1 MMPDRS
7 RIDRGLYWDRSWRVI
22 SGCEKVSPA
31 CAHCWSERETAMRG
45 KNPNE
50 KIAERY
56 GGGECTTGGK
66 WNGEIR
72 LATERVLTEPLR
84 VKKPQVWAV
93 WNDLFHKDV
102 PHGFIVSV
110 FSYIEAAP
118 WHTFLVLTKRPD
130 RMLYHFRG
138 GLSKKFPV
146 LPNLWLGTTIEGP
159 EALWRR
165 DALVDVPAAL
175 RFISFEPLLA
185 DVGKVDFTGIGWVIV
200 GGESGPGARPM
211 HPDWARSLRE
221 QCLTAQ
227 VPFFFKQWGE
237 WAEDGFHFAHLSHRA
252 MQTVRFKQEPRT
264 GTDTPDNAFMVRVGK
279 KAAGRLLD
287 GREWNE
293 FPK

>member
-1 MMPDRS
+1 
-7 RIDRGLYWDRSWRVI
+7 
-22 SGCEKVSPA
+22 
-31 CAHCWSERETAMRG
+31 MRG

-50 KIAERY
+50 KISERY

-72 LATERVLTEPLR
+72 LATERVLMEPLR
-84 VKKPQVWAV
+84 TKKPQVWAA

-146 LPNLWLGTTIEGP
+146 LPNLWLGTTIEAP
-159 EALWRR
+159 EQMWRR
-165 DALVDVPAAL
+165 NVLIDVPAAL

-185 DVGKVDFTGIGWVIV
+185 DIGKVDFTGIGWAIV

-211 HPDWARSLRE
+211 NPVWVRDLRD
-221 QCLTAQ
+221 QCQAAV
-227 VPFFFKQWGE
+227 VPFFLKQWGE
-237 WAEDGFHFAHLSHRA
+237 WGRVTCTNAPRDRVHHWSNPAHPGE
-252 MQTVRFKQEPRT
+252 MME
-264 GTDTPDNAFMVRVGK
+264 RVGK
-279 KAAGRLLD
+279 KAAGRMLD
-287 GREWNE
+287 GRVWDQVPER
-293 FPK
+293 KG

>member
-1 MMPDRS
+1 MPDRS
-7 RIDRGLYWDRSWRVI
+7 RIDRGLYWNRSWRVV
-22 SGCEKVSPA
+22 SGCEKVSPG
-31 CAHCWSERETAMRG
+31 CAHCWSERETVMRG

-56 GGGECTTGGK
+56 GGGECTTGGE
-66 WNGEIR
+66 WNGMVR

-84 VKKPQVWAV
+84 VKKPQVWAA

-118 WHTFLVLTKRPD
+118 WHIFLVLTKRPD

-146 LPNLWLGTTIEGP
+146 FPNLWLGTTIEEP
-159 EALWRR
+159 EVMWRR
-165 DALVDVPAAL
+165 DVLVDVPAAI

-185 DVGKVDFTGIGWVIV
+185 DVGKVDLTGIGWVIV

-211 HPDWARSLRE
+211 NPVWVRDLRD
-221 QCLTAQ
+221 QCQAAV

-237 WAEDGFHFAHLSHRA
+237 WGRVTCTNA
-252 MQTVRFKQEPRT
+252 PRDRVHHWSNPVHP
-264 GTDTPDNAFMVRVGK
+264 GEMMERVGK
-279 KAAGRLLD
+279 KAAGRMLD
-287 GREWNE
+287 GRVWNQVPGGKE
-293 FPK
+293 

>member
-1 MMPDRS
+1 M
-7 RIDRGLYWDRSWRVI
+7 V
-22 SGCEKVSPA
+22 
-31 CAHCWSERETAMRG
+31 
-45 KNPNE
+45 
-50 KIAERY
+50 
-56 GGGECTTGGK
+56 
-66 WNGEIR
+66 R

-84 VKKPQVWAV
+84 VKKPHVWGA

-146 LPNLWLGTTIEGP
+146 FPNLWLGTTIEEP
-159 EALWRR
+159 EVMWRR
-165 DALVDVPAAL
+165 DVLVDVPAAI

-185 DVGKVDFTGIGWVIV
+185 DVGKVDFTGIGWAIV

-211 HPDWARSLRE
+211 NPVWVRDLRD
-221 QCLTAQ
+221 QCQAAV

-237 WAEDGFHFAHLSHRA
+237 WVSVSEVEGPGRHHHFTDGA
-252 MQTVRFKQEPRT
+252 T
-264 GTDTPDNAFMVRVGK
+264 GRGKGK
-279 KAAGRLLD
+279 KM
-287 GREWNE
+287 
-293 FPK
+293 

>member
-1 MMPDRS
+1 
-7 RIDRGLYWDRSWRVI
+7 
-22 SGCEKVSPA
+22 
-31 CAHCWSERETAMRG
+31 MRG

>member
-1 MMPDRS
+1 
-7 RIDRGLYWDRSWRVI
+7 
-22 SGCEKVSPA
+22 
-31 CAHCWSERETAMRG
+31 MRG

-66 WNGEIR
+66 WNGQVR
-72 LATERVLTEPLR
+72 LATDRVLTEPLR
-84 VKKPQVWAV
+84 VKKPQAWAA

-159 EALWRR
+159 EAMWRR
-165 DALVDVPAAL
+165 DVLVDVPAAL

-185 DVGKVDFTGIGWVIV
+185 DPGEVDFRGISWCIV

-211 HPDWARSLRE
+211 HPDWARSLRG
-221 QCLTAQ
+221 QCQAAA
-227 VPFFFKQWGE
+227 VPFFFKQWGP
-237 WAEDGFHFAHLSHRA
+237 WVPDDFH
-252 MQTVRFKQEPRT
+252 TVTPSGATPKRVWVHVTT
-264 GTDTPDNAFMVRVGK
+264 GEAYEHSYPYNCAQMMHVGK

-287 GREWNE
+287 GRVWDQVPEG
-293 FPK
+293 KG